1 MVDVLCFSHK
11 LKFFKKKRG
20 KKETNFNMMVVI
32 VDLFDRDKA
41 GGISYHELTSVMYAL
56 GQNMTHQ
63 EVLDLFNEVDTDG
76 NGEIDFEEF
85 TKMMLKRQAAGKLM
99 TEEEEVV
106 RAFKLFDVDGNGTI
120 TADELR
126 KMMQNLGSDLTAE
139 EVELLIREADYDG
152 NGVRFIFRIFSLG
165 GKYVEYLS

>member
-1 MVDVLCFSHK
+1 
-11 LKFFKKKRG
+11 
-20 KKETNFNMMVVI
+20 
-32 VDLFDRDKA
+32 
-41 GGISYHELTSVMYAL
+41 MYAL

-63 EVLDLFNEVDTDG
+63 EILDLFNEVDTDG

-99 TEEEEVV
+99 TEEEEIM
-106 RAFKLFDVDGNGTI
+106 RAFKLFDVDGDGTI
-120 TADELR
+120 TAVELR

-152 NGVRFIFRIFSLG
+152 NGVSLFLNPNG
-165 GKYVEYLS
+165 GSGIIWSKACKHDI